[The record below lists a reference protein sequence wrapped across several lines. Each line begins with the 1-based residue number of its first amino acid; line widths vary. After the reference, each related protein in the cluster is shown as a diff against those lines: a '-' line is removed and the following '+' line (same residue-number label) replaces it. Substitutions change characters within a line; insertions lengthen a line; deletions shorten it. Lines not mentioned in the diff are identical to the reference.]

1 MLLVKTTK
9 NELVLGYFQTLGLR
23 PAKSIDNFWRDLK
36 RKYPKSMIGELENI
50 VESRADGNQETDL
63 YEFKNQSLPL
73 SLDFSTWSLDL
84 YRRFLEWFIAA
95 NIETPTNVLDIGCDN
110 GIITCF
116 LAKYHPDSEFLG
128 IDISANSI
136 KVARELAAKLE
147 LKNITFECM
156 NAFEVQNIYSNYFD
170 MVISVRSL
178 HEMFEDVFAQRYWSL
193 RDFESNNF
201 FEKQSEDLIKITN
214 TLVEYGGKLVTFE
227 RLPSD
232 VNVASFIKLLNST
245 GLCLN
250 ETASNLISFQEV
262 GEQEQMPVLVFEK
275 KTSSKYS
282 SEDMLRVMCNTY
294 EKERPVIQCDATYD
308 GVIAEMLMENI
319 NNKKFLKGLN
329 INFYDG
335 SGQCRYEL
343 WKNENFVLAYNYSN
357 IGFRSLKIISLDVE
371 NESIMELEMIKR
383 QYSSG
388 ASCAFYVS
396 PLENI

>member
-1 MLLVKTTK
+1 MKTTK

-36 RKYPKSMIGELENI
+36 RKYPKSLIAELENI
-50 VESRADGNQETDL
+50 VESRAEGNQETDL
-63 YEFKNQSLPL
+63 YEFKNQSLSL
-73 SLDFSTWSLDL
+73 SLDFSTWSTDL
-84 YRRFLEWFIAA
+84 YRRFLEWFTAS
-95 NIETPTNVLDIGCDN
+95 NIDTPTKVLDIGCDN

-116 LAKYHPDSEFLG
+116 LAKHYPDSEFLG

-136 KVARELAAKLE
+136 KVARELATKLE
-147 LKNITFECM
+147 LKNVTFECI
-156 NAFEVQNIYSNYFD
+156 NAFEVQNTYGNYFD

-178 HEMFEDVFAQRYWSL
+178 HEMFEEISDSRYWSL
-193 RDFESNNF
+193 KDFENNTTF
-201 FEKQSEDLIKITN
+201 AKKSEELSKITN
-214 TLVEYGGKLVTFE
+214 TLVEAGGRLVTFE
-227 RLPSD
+227 RLPRD

-250 ETASNLISFQEV
+250 ESVSHLISFQEV
-262 GEQEQMPVLVFEK
+262 GELEQMPLLVFEK
-275 KTSSKYS
+275 KTSSIYS
-282 SEDMLRVMCNTY
+282 GEDLLRIMCNTY
-294 EKERPVIQCDATYD
+294 GKERPVIQCDSTYD

-343 WKNENFVLAYNYSN
+343 WKNENFVIAYDYSN

-388 ASCAFYVS
+388 ASCAFYTS